1 MISTG
6 LLLQGRLVP
15 RTSPLL
21 QIQGLLRRDCVSS
34 CGVEL
39 ALGGADHLPSDVY
52 TVIRF
57 CENKHLIAHDLQRN
71 KNSWDLF
78 LV

>member
-1 MISTG
+1 M
-6 LLLQGRLVP
+6 
-15 RTSPLL
+15 
-21 QIQGLLRRDCVSS
+21 SS

-39 ALGGADHLPSDVY
+39 TLGGADHLPSDVY

-57 CENKHLIAHDLQRN
+57 CENKQLITCDLQRS

-78 LV
+78 LVQNPFNRGMKHAWDF